1 MCVYTD
7 VGFTIH
13 CFMFRLVH
21 VIIRI
26 IWATWNWYGELEECV
41 RSSHS
46 WEFISMCL
54 IIFSSYRY
62 RAGLLRDQKGRGR
75 HFRLINLILVRKKGL
90 MGRYAGLKW
99 FCTLMSYHN
108 QEFSTPDAYR
118 SRAVAMVDTHCG
130 VDVHFSHMDVW
141 KTTYYVDICTCKI
154 HVTLQIVFFCSLFG
168 QFVSHQS
175 VSIDH
180 LRVENELSF
189 RAQDI
194 KISVSYFV
202 LLITV
207 FS

>member
-1 MCVYTD
+1 MCLYTD

-13 CFMFRLVH
+13 CFVFRLVH
-21 VIIRI
+21 VIIRM
-26 IWATWNWYGELEECV
+26 IWAAWNQNGELEECL
-41 RSSHS
+41 RSGH
-46 WEFISMCL
+46 EFISTCL

-62 RAGLLRDQKGRGR
+62 CAGLLRNQKGGGR

-108 QEFSTPDAYR
+108 QEFSTTGAYR
-118 SRAVAMVDTHCG
+118 SGAVAMVDTHCG
-130 VDVHFSHMDVW
+130 VGIHFSHMDVW
-141 KTTYYVDICTCKI
+141 KTTYVDICTCKI
-154 HVTLQIVFFCSLFG
+154 HVTLQIVFLCSLFG

-194 KISVSYFV
+194 KSSVSYFV
-202 LLITV
+202 LVITV